1 MSTGGFMEADADII
15 AEVLALVPQRKP
27 FRFIDE
33 ILSLNEEEIIG
44 AYRFRED
51 EVFYPGHFPGRP
63 ITPGVILLEV
73 MAQIGVVAYGM
84 YLLSRRLNVRP
95 RDMKGPLSLFSLA
108 DGIEFTGIVK
118 PGERVIVK
126 GKKIYM
132 RKGALKVDVRMER
145 ENGEVV
151 CVGQLAGMG
160 VET

>member
-1 MSTGGFMEADADII
+1 MEADAAIKQ
-15 AEVLALVPQRKP
+15 EVLELVPQQAP

-33 ILSLNEEEIIG
+33 IISLDEEQIVG

-51 EVFYPGHFPGRP
+51 EFFYRGHFPGRP
-63 ITPGVILLEV
+63 ITPGVILIET
-73 MAQIGVVAYGM
+73 MAQIGVVAFSM
-84 YLLSRRLNVRP
+84 YLLACQKNIRPSQLN
-95 RDMKGPLSLFSLA
+95 GPLSLFSLA
-108 DGIEFTGIVK
+108 DGIEFKGIVK

-132 RKGALKVDVRMER
+132 RKGALKVDINMER

-160 VET
+160 VDK

>member
-1 MSTGGFMEADADII
+1 MEAFMEADAAIKQ
-15 AEVLALVPQRKP
+15 EVLERVPQQAP

-33 ILSLNEEEIIG
+33 IISLDEEQIVG

-51 EVFYPGHFPGRP
+51 EFFYRGHFPGRP
-63 ITPGVILLEV
+63 ITPGVILIET
-73 MAQIGVVAYGM
+73 MAQIGVVAFGM
-84 YLLSRRLNVRP
+84 YLLACQKNITPSQLN
-95 RDMKGPLSLFSLA
+95 GPLSLFSLA
-108 DGIEFTGIVK
+108 DGIEFKGIVK

-132 RKGALKVDVRMER
+132 RKGALKVDINMER

-160 VET
+160 VDK

>member
-1 MSTGGFMEADADII
+1 MEADESII
-15 AEVLALVPQRKP
+15 QEVLALVPQQKP

-33 ILSLNEEEIIG
+33 IIHLNEEEIVG

-51 EVFYPGHFPGRP
+51 EFFYPGHFPGRP
-63 ITPGVILLEV
+63 ITPGVILVES

-84 YLLSRRLNVRP
+84 YLLACQRNVRP
-95 RDMKGPLSLFSLA
+95 SKMKGPLSLFSLA
-108 DGIEFTGIVK
+108 EDIEFKGIVL
-118 PGERVIVK
+118 PGERMIIR

-132 RKGALKVDVRMER
+132 RKGALKVDVSMER

-151 CVGQLAGMG
+151 CMGKLAGMG

>member
-1 MSTGGFMEADADII
+1 MEAFMVADAGVKQ
-15 AEVLALVPQRKP
+15 EVLKLVPQQAP

-33 ILSLNEEEIIG
+33 IISLDEQQIVG

-51 EVFYPGHFPGRP
+51 EFFYRGHFPGRP
-63 ITPGVILLEV
+63 ITPGVILIET
-73 MAQIGVVAYGM
+73 MAQIGVVAFGM
-84 YLLSRRLNVRP
+84 YLLACQKNIRPAQLN
-95 RDMKGPLSLFSLA
+95 GSLSLFSLA
-108 DGIEFTGIVK
+108 DNIEFKGIVS

-132 RKGALKVDVRMER
+132 RKGALKVDISMER

-160 VET
+160 VDK

>member
-1 MSTGGFMEADADII
+1 MEADESII
-15 AEVLALVPQRKP
+15 QEVLALVPQQKP

-33 ILSLNEEEIIG
+33 ILRLSEEEIIG

-51 EVFYPGHFPGRP
+51 EFFYAGHFPGMP
-63 ITPGVILLEV
+63 LTPGVILIES

-84 YLLSRRLNVRP
+84 YLLACQKQVRP
-95 RDMKGPLSLFSLA
+95 SAMKGPLSLFSLA
-108 DGIEFTGIVK
+108 DNIEFKGIVK
-118 PGERVIVK
+118 PGERIIVR

-132 RKGALKVDVRMER
+132 RKGAIKVDVSMER

-151 CVGQLAGMG
+151 CAGKLAGMG

>member
-1 MSTGGFMEADADII
+1 MEADEGIK

-33 ILSLNEEEIIG
+33 IISLSEKEIVG

-51 EVFYPGHFPGRP
+51 EVFYPGHFPGMP
-63 ITPGVILLEV
+63 ITPGVILVES

-84 YLLSRRLNVRP
+84 YLLSCQRNVRP
-95 RDMKGPLSLFSLA
+95 SQMKGPLSLFSLA
-108 DGIEFTGIVK
+108 DGIEFKGIVK